1 MRLQPVPHSLSCSLY
16 LSQGSHVITLLTTVM
31 CRGREPP
38 ELPPSGRVKQGQ
50 GLLTSDDDP
59 AVPLVPMPPY
69 APLLRASSHCR
80 SLLGF
85 EPLPQL
91 TRKKKKKKKKPNKLR
106 RPMRRP
112 VSLSL
117 SPSRPS
123 RQRETAVVISE
134 ITLLKMNVGL
144 EECVI
149 VPLKAGMRR

>member
-59 AVPLVPMPPY
+59 AVPLVLMPPY

-91 TRKKKKKKKKPNKLR
+91 TRKKKKKKKSQTSSEGR
-106 RPMRRP
+106 CGA
-112 VSLSL
+112 LSL
-117 SPSRPS
+117 YLSLPLAPRARGRPP
-123 RQRETAVVISE
+123 
-134 ITLLKMNVGL
+134 LLFQKSH
-144 EECVI
+144 C
-149 VPLKAGMRR
+149 